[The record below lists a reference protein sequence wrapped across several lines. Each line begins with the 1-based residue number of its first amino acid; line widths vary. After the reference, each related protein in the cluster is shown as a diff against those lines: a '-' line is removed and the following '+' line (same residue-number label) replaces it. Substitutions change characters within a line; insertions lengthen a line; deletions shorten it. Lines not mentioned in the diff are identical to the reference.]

1 MTLRR
6 LLFLLL
12 PLGWAW
18 TPNVVAGADADQVL
32 VPRTI
37 QASAPAA
44 ERSAGAGATTVIG
57 ALVLAAGGV
66 WLLLRARAGK
76 AGARGAQALA
86 IDETRPLGNRQFLV
100 VASYEGQKFLLGVC
114 PGRIDF
120 LSPLNRDGSP
130 VKADR

>member
-120 LSPLNRDGSP
+120 LSPLNRGDPAG
-130 VKADR
+130 KANR